1 MNFTLFT
8 EGVDQIARNYLRQ
21 VRDVSD
27 ARERWQ
33 TELDKLRGF
42 YSGHLTD
49 WAARPVPNH
58 YHDDQRPDLID
69 EVRLAADDLTL
80 GEFAR
85 ICEAREGCA
94 GLYPLMQEAATAKGR
109 KWLDVFK
116 AACHTVEQRQAA
128 FDSFADLA
136 QAVLD
141 AAPATLPQH
150 DVGLAGRG
158 WLDSLPLV
166 LPFSTKWENTRREA
180 AEVMRYTDRVQ
191 L

>member
-58 YHDDQRPDLID
+58 YHDEQRPDL
-69 EVRLAADDLTL
+69 
-80 GEFAR
+80 
-85 ICEAREGCA
+85 
-94 GLYPLMQEAATAKGR
+94 
-109 KWLDVFK
+109 
-116 AACHTVEQRQAA
+116 
-128 FDSFADLA
+128 FD
-136 QAVLD
+136 
-141 AAPATLPQH
+141 
-150 DVGLAGRG
+150 
-158 WLDSLPLV
+158 
-166 LPFSTKWENTRREA
+166 
-180 AEVMRYTDRVQ
+180 
-191 L
+191 

>member
-33 TELDKLRGF
+33 
-42 YSGHLTD
+42 
-49 WAARPVPNH
+49 
-58 YHDDQRPDLID
+58 
-69 EVRLAADDLTL
+69 
-80 GEFAR
+80 
-85 ICEAREGCA
+85 
-94 GLYPLMQEAATAKGR
+94 
-109 KWLDVFK
+109 
-116 AACHTVEQRQAA
+116 
-128 FDSFADLA
+128 
-136 QAVLD
+136 AVLD
-141 AAPATLPQH
+141 ADPATLPQR

-158 WLDSLPLV
+158 WLDGLPLV
-166 LPFSTKWENTRREA
+166 LPFSTKWENTRQEA